1 MFRADGRRIAQKS
14 PRASDG
20 AAIDEED
27 GLPRSKNHQSLK
39 KKHEILLW

>member
-14 PRASDG
+14 PRRASDG

-27 GLPRSKNHQSLK
+27 GLPRRKNHQSLK
-39 KKHEILLW
+39 KSMKFY